1 MPDSGFCGTTSIFL
15 ALSGPNS
22 HFNASGSLEPT
33 TPLLTQPDPQASLLR
48 IIVPSVLIPVALLSL
63 FAGRRFFSVF
73 FCIFGTGVGA
83 LVAFAI
89 LYGRPEFVPI
99 PTSCDLQWGST
110 AGGAAAGLLLS
121 LFIIFCVKK
130 VTSFFI
136 GTALTFA
143 VYQQYPQLD
152 GYASGFPGEEIS
164 GVFLGWSYI
173 FWIVLGCT
181 SLTTFLVF
189 FFYEVSYWRE
199 VFFISVLSSW
209 GIAQSVSL
217 VTRNESTFEQG
228 ISIAVSVVIFAGAFA
243 AFTILQP
250 LVDKFI
256 FKERISK
263 LFGRRDQVDQINPI
277 LP

>member
-1 MPDSGFCGTTSIFL
+1 
-15 ALSGPNS
+15 
-22 HFNASGSLEPT
+22 
-33 TPLLTQPDPQASLLR
+33 
-48 IIVPSVLIPVALLSL
+48 L

-73 FCIFGTGVGA
+73 FCIFGAGVGA

-99 PTSCDLQWGST
+99 PTSCDVQWGST
-110 AGGAAAGLLLS
+110 AGGAAVGLLLS
-121 LFIIFCVKK
+121 LFILFCVKK

-152 GYASGFPGEEIS
+152 CYVSGFPGEEIS
-164 GVFLGWSYI
+164 GVVFLGWSYV
-173 FWIVLGCT
+173 FWIVLGST

-209 GIAQSVSL
+209 EIVQSLSL
-217 VTRNESTFEQG
+217 IIRNESTLEQG
-228 ISIAVSVVIFAGAFA
+228 VSMAVSIVIFAGAFA
-243 AFTILQP
+243 AFMILQP

-256 FKERISK
+256 FKEHLSN
-263 LFGRRDQVDQINPI
+263 LFGRRDPVDQATISHI